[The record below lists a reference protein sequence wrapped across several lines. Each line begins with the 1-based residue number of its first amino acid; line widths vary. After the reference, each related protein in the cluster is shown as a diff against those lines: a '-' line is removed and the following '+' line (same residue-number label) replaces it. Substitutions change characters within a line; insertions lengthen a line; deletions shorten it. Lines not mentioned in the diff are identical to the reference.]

1 MYERA
6 FGKARQAIDHA
17 GAIGSYE
24 LTRLTDDQ
32 LTALVAILA
41 PAVTSGEKAGGRGER
56 QSPSAFPAKTTGR
69 RPASSPAFSSWG
81 CLNDGEGRAG
91 PAG

>member
-1 MYERA
+1 VYERA

-17 GAIGSYE
+17 GAIGSYD

-41 PAVTSGEKAGGRGER
+41 PAVTSGEG
-56 QSPSAFPAKTTGR
+56 
-69 RPASSPAFSSWG
+69 
-81 CLNDGEGRAG
+81 
-91 PAG
+91 